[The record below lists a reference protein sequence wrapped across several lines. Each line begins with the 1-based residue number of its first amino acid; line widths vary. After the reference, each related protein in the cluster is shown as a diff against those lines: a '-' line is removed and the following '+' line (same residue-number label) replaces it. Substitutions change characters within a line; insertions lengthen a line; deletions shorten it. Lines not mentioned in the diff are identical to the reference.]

1 MEAQAMIIEP
11 RDINNKSQGGFIESN
26 TSEVSLSHLRDD
38 SIIPVFSK
46 DNECT
51 ISHPD
56 FIEAAKEAILNVF
69 PNHYIQSPNIR
80 VSHVVKGRIPSA
92 IGKPAKELL
101 AHEKTIYYERMAF
114 LIEIP
119 EIQHNVNGNM
129 LSLTIGGVRAYNHEN
144 LYAKK
149 SMEKFKVFIGFKNM
163 VCTNLCISTD
173 GFKDELRASN
183 THELYSQMIELFLG
197 YDHSRHLGNMERMS
211 KFYLSQEQ
219 VGHLIGKLKLYQ
231 YLGKSGKEGIFP
243 VSFNDSQINAISKGY
258 FTDDNFASNPEGNIN
273 LWNLYNL
280 FTGAIKNSYLD
291 SFLQRE
297 CQAFEFSQRLA
308 DSMQSESDNYFLI
321 P

>member
-1 MEAQAMIIEP
+1 MDTQQMIIDP
-11 RDINNKSQGGFIESN
+11 RVKEKTSSSNFIEAN
-26 TSEVSLSHLRDD
+26 TKQVTLSHIRDD

-56 FIEAAKEAILNVF
+56 FIEAAKEAVFNVF
-69 PNHYIQSPNIR
+69 PNQMISAPDIR

-92 IGKPAKELL
+92 IAKPAKELL
-101 AHEKTIYYERMAF
+101 PHEKTIYYERMAF

-129 LSLTIGGVRAYNHEN
+129 VSLTIGGVRAYNHEN

-183 THELYSQMIELFLG
+183 THELYSQMMDLFLS
-197 YDHSRHLGNMERMS
+197 YDHEKHLGNMERMS
-211 KFYLSQEQ
+211 RFQFNSEQ
-219 VGHLIGKLKLYQ
+219 MAHVIGKLKMYQ
-231 YLGKSGKEGIFP
+231 YLSGEQKNGIFP
-243 VSFNDSQINAISKGY
+243 ISFNDSHINNVSKEY
-258 FTDDNFASNPEGNIN
+258 FSNNHFGMGQDGMIN
-273 LWNLYNL
+273 LWRFYNL
-280 FTGAIKNSYLD
+280 
-291 SFLQRE
+291 
-297 CQAFEFSQRLA
+297 SQEL
-308 DSMQSESDNYFLI
+308 
-321 P
+321 